1 MALTTHVS
9 QKDKTQTPYQIDPEQ
24 TLRASQALLRHV
36 QAEVQR
42 IQGTDRKPNLLAATD
57 SDNEERDDDDVSS
70 PVWLHISTKNYIA
83 DKSRLKPTK
92 VVVPHPL
99 NTSEDATICL
109 ITTDPQRAVK
119 NVMADVPTSL
129 SSRVTRIIGLSKL
142 AARYKTFDD
151 RRQLLSEHDIFLAD
165 ERIIGRLPK
174 TLGKTFYKDSAKRPI
189 PINIAPKSDSKEKS
203 EKKPPKD
210 EREAKVANADVLAK
224 EIQKAL
230 ACVPVT
236 ISPGTNISV
245 RVGLHSFTADQIRD
259 NTLTVANAVI
269 QKLVPSGWRNVR
281 SIHIKTA
288 TSMAVPVWLADDLQL
303 ETSGTTKQQ
312 STAKTETKSSAST
325 ADKKRKH
332 DHDSSQTPQV
342 EDKKR
347 MRLAEQ
353 KAKARQ
359 DTASRKAQLANQKA
373 ALLTTEA

>member
-1 MALTTHVS
+1 MALTTHIS

-36 QAEVQR
+36 QAEVER
-42 IQGTDRKPNLLAATD
+42 IKDTGRKPNLLAATD
-57 SDNEERDDDDVSS
+57 SDNDEGNDEDST
-70 PVWLHISTKNYIA
+70 PIWLHISTKNYIA
-83 DKSRLKPTK
+83 DKSRLKPSK
-92 VVVPHPL
+92 IAVPHSL

-142 AARYKTFDD
+142 AARYKSFDN

-165 ERIIGRLPK
+165 ERILGRLPK
-174 TLGKTFYKDSAKRPI
+174 TLGKIFYKDSAKRPI
-189 PINIAPKSDSKEKS
+189 PINIAPKSTSKDKN
-203 EKKPPKD
+203 EKKLPKA
-210 EREAKVANADVLAK
+210 ERQAEVANADVLAK

-245 RVGLHSFTADQIRD
+245 RVGLDSFKADQIRD
-259 NTLTVANAVI
+259 NAITVANAVI
-269 QKLVPSGWRNVR
+269 EKHVPSGWRNVR

-288 TSMAVPVWLADDLQL
+288 TSMAVPVWLAADLQP
-303 ETSGTTKQQ
+303 EASDAKKEQ
-312 STAKTETKSSAST
+312 SVVNTETKTPAKVV
-325 ADKKRKH
+325 DKKRKSE
-332 DHDSSQTPQV
+332 HDSSQGPQA

-347 MRLAEQ
+347 IRLAEQ
-353 KAKARQ
+353 KARDRQ
-359 DTASRKAQLANQKA
+359 DTASRKARLLDQKA